1 MPSQNNNSNSNSSN
15 ANSVTPIQG
24 IAGATTAQPQNMMS
38 TNQQQGMMGANQS
51 SDTVTQ
57 LVTELVKA
65 LQENQTQNEQ
75 FPSSS
80 STRDTNSDSRLIRD
94 YREDSDS
101 DYDYFEVEQKIIKQ
115 IQEIKRN
122 ADSYGDVVEIVGRR
136 AVLAKSNNGGRG
148 NGYEF
153 EYLLSDGR
161 IMSNDQC
168 WELANAGKIKNVISS
183 HNHGRKY
190 IRSVGDGMSE
200 NNLGNLPTF

>member
-1 MPSQNNNSNSNSSN
+1 MPSQNNNN
-15 ANSVTPIQG
+15 ANSNGSDANSATPIQS
-24 IAGATTAQPQNMMS
+24 IAGATTAQPQNTMS
-38 TNQQQGMMGANQS
+38 ANQS
-51 SDTVTQ
+51 SDTITQ

-65 LQENQTQNEQ
+65 LQENQTQNGQ

-94 YREDSDS
+94 YRKDSNG

-136 AVLAKSNNGGRG
+136 AILAKSNNGGRG
-148 NGYEF
+148 NRYEF

-161 IMSNDQC
+161 IMSTDQC
-168 WELANAGKIKNVISS
+168 WELANAGKIKNVIGS

-190 IRSVGDGMSE
+190 IRSVGDGVSE

>member
-1 MPSQNNNSNSNSSN
+1 MPSQNNNNGNSNSSN

-38 TNQQQGMMGANQS
+38 ANQS
-51 SDTVTQ
+51 SDTITR
-57 LVTELVKA
+57 LATELVKA
-65 LQENQTQNEQ
+65 LQENQTQNGQ

-94 YREDSDS
+94 YREDSDG

-136 AVLAKSNNGGRG
+136 AILAKSNNGSRG

-200 NNLGNLPTF
+200 NNLSNLPTF

>member
-1 MPSQNNNSNSNSSN
+1 MPSQNNNNGNSNSSN
-15 ANSVTPIQG
+15 TNSVTPIQG
-24 IAGATTAQPQNMMS
+24 IAGATTEQPQNMMS
-38 TNQQQGMMGANQS
+38 TNQS
-51 SDTVTQ
+51 SDTITQ

-94 YREDSDS
+94 YREDSNG
-101 DYDYFEVEQKIIKQ
+101 DYNYFEVEQKIIKQ

-136 AVLAKSNNGGRG
+136 AVLAKSDNGGRG

>member
-1 MPSQNNNSNSNSSN
+1 MPSQSNNNGNSIGSD

-24 IAGATTAQPQNMMS
+24 VAEATTAQPQNMMS
-38 TNQQQGMMGANQS
+38 ANQS
-51 SDTVTQ
+51 SDTITQ

-65 LQENQTQNEQ
+65 LQENQTQNGQ

-80 STRDTNSDSRLIRD
+80 STRDTNSNSKLIRD
-94 YREDSDS
+94 YRKNSNG

-136 AVLAKSNNGGRG
+136 AILAKSNNGGRG
-148 NGYEF
+148 NRYEF

-161 IMSNDQC
+161 IMSTDQC
-168 WELANAGKIKNVISS
+168 WELANAGKIKNVIGS

-190 IRSVGDGMSE
+190 IRSVGDGMPE

>member
-1 MPSQNNNSNSNSSN
+1 MLSQNNNNGNFN
-15 ANSVTPIQG
+15 GGDANPVTPMQG
-24 IAGATTAQPQNMMS
+24 VTGATTVQPQN
-38 TNQQQGMMGANQS
+38 TMGANQS
-51 SDTVTQ
+51 SDTITQ

-65 LQENQTQNEQ
+65 LQENQTQNGQ

-94 YREDSDS
+94 YREDSGG

-115 IQEIKRN
+115 IQEIRRN

-136 AVLAKSNNGGRG
+136 AILAKSNNGGRG

-161 IMSNDQC
+161 IMSTDQC
-168 WELANAGKIKNVISS
+168 WELANAGKIKNVIGS

-190 IRSVGDGMSE
+190 IRSVGDGMLE
-200 NNLGNLPTF
+200 NNLSNLPTF

>member
-1 MPSQNNNSNSNSSN
+1 MPSQSNNNGNFNGSN

-24 IAGATTAQPQNMMS
+24 VAGATTAQPQNTMS
-38 TNQQQGMMGANQS
+38 TNQS
-51 SDTVTQ
+51 SDTITQ

-80 STRDTNSDSRLIRD
+80 STRDTNSDSRLIGD
-94 YREDSDS
+94 YREDSNS

-136 AVLAKSNNGGRG
+136 AVLVKLDNGGRG

-168 WELANAGKIKNVISS
+168 WELANAGKIKNVIGS

-190 IRSVGDGMSE
+190 IRSVGDGKLE
-200 NNLGNLPTF
+200 NNLGNLPPF

>member
-1 MPSQNNNSNSNSSN
+1 MSIQNNNSNFNSGDV
-15 ANSVTPIQG
+15 NSVTPIQG
-24 IAGATTAQPQNMMS
+24 IAGATTVQPQN
-38 TNQQQGMMGANQS
+38 TMGANQS
-51 SDTVTQ
+51 SDTITQ

-65 LQENQTQNEQ
+65 LQENQTQNGQ

-80 STRDTNSDSRLIRD
+80 STRDTNSNSRLIRD
-94 YREDSDS
+94 YRKDSNG

-136 AVLAKSNNGGRG
+136 AILAKSNNGGRG
-148 NGYEF
+148 NRYEF

-161 IMSNDQC
+161 IMSTDQC
-168 WELANAGKIKNVISS
+168 WELANAGKIKNVIGS

-190 IRSVGDGMSE
+190 IRSVGDGMLE

>member
-1 MPSQNNNSNSNSSN
+1 MPSQSNNNGNFNGSN

-38 TNQQQGMMGANQS
+38 TNQS
-51 SDTVTQ
+51 SDTITQ

-65 LQENQTQNEQ
+65 LQENKTQNEQ

-94 YREDSDS
+94 YREDSNG

-136 AVLAKSNNGGRG
+136 AVLVKSDNGGRG

>member
-1 MPSQNNNSNSNSSN
+1 MSIQNNNSNFNSSD

-24 IAGATTAQPQNMMS
+24 IAGATTVQPQN
-38 TNQQQGMMGANQS
+38 TMGANQS
-51 SDTVTQ
+51 SDTITQ

-65 LQENQTQNEQ
+65 LQENQTQNGQ

-94 YREDSDS
+94 YREDSDG
-101 DYDYFEVEQKIIKQ
+101 DYNYFEVEQKIIKQ

-136 AVLAKSNNGGRG
+136 AILTKSNNGGRG

-161 IMSNDQC
+161 IMSTDQC
-168 WELANAGKIKNVISS
+168 WELANAGKIKNVIGS

-190 IRSVGDGMSE
+190 IRSVGDGMLE

>member
-1 MPSQNNNSNSNSSN
+1 MPSQNNNN
-15 ANSVTPIQG
+15 ANSNGSDANSATPIQS
-24 IAGATTAQPQNMMS
+24 IAGATTAQPQNTMS
-38 TNQQQGMMGANQS
+38 ANQS
-51 SDTVTQ
+51 SDTITQ

-65 LQENQTQNEQ
+65 LQENQTQNGQ

-94 YREDSDS
+94 YREDSDG
-101 DYDYFEVEQKIIKQ
+101 DYNYFEVEQKIIKQ

-136 AVLAKSNNGGRG
+136 AILAKSNNGGRG
-148 NGYEF
+148 NRYEF

-161 IMSNDQC
+161 IMSTDQC
-168 WELANAGKIKNVISS
+168 WELANAGKIKNVIGS

-190 IRSVGDGMSE
+190 IRSVGDGVSE

>member
-1 MPSQNNNSNSNSSN
+1 MPSQNNNSNSNGSN

-38 TNQQQGMMGANQS
+38 TNQS
-51 SDTVTQ
+51 SATATQ
-57 LVTELVKA
+57 LVTELVKV
-65 LQENQTQNEQ
+65 LQENQTQNGQ

-94 YREDSDS
+94 YREDSDG

-136 AVLAKSNNGGRG
+136 AILAKSNNGGRG